1 MRPVLR
7 RLTQWMLVLLLIVS
21 VGGHWA
27 IVQGVA
33 WVTMFARFSQSMSLA
48 QAVENTFD
56 GKHPCALC
64 CAVKEGKKAER
75 KESQVKAPE
84 KMTFALSPEALRLPA
99 PPRASTILA
108 ARFVLHSFLDEPPH
122 PPPRAA

>member
-1 MRPVLR
+1 MV
-7 RLTQWMLVLLLIVS
+7 VLLLIVS

-48 QAVENTFD
+48 QAAEYTFD

-75 KESQVKAPE
+75 KESQVKPPE
-84 KMTFALSPEALRLPA
+84 KLTFALSPEPPCLPV
-99 PPRASTILA
+99 PPTTPPNFA
-108 ARFVLHSFLDEPPH
+108 ACFALHSFLGEPPH
-122 PPPRAA
+122 PPPRAG

>member
-1 MRPVLR
+1 MV
-7 RLTQWMLVLLLIVS
+7 VLLLIVS

-33 WVTMFARFSQSMSLA
+33 WVTMFARFSQSMSLT
-48 QAVENTFD
+48 QAAEYTFD

-75 KESQVKAPE
+75 KDSQVKPPE
-84 KMTFALSPEALRLPA
+84 KMTFALSPEALHLPA
-99 PPRASTILA
+99 PPPASANFAADLA
-108 ARFVLHSFLDEPPH
+108 LRSFLDEPPH

>member
-1 MRPVLR
+1 MV
-7 RLTQWMLVLLLIVS
+7 VLLLIVS

-27 IVQGVA
+27 IVQSVA

-48 QAVENTFD
+48 QAAAYTFD
-56 GKHPCALC
+56 GQHPCALC

-75 KESQVKAPE
+75 KESQVKPPE
-84 KMTFALSPEALRLPA
+84 KMTFSLSPEPPFLPA
-99 PPRASTILA
+99 PPPASAFFA
-108 ARFVLHSFLDEPPH
+108 AGFALRSFLDEPPH

>member
-1 MRPVLR
+1 MV
-7 RLTQWMLVLLLIVS
+7 VLLLIVS

-33 WVTMFARFSQSMSLA
+33 WVTMFARFSQSMSLT
-48 QAVENTFD
+48 QAAAYTFD

-64 CAVKEGKKAER
+64 CAVKEGKTAER
-75 KESQVKAPE
+75 KESQVKPPE
-84 KMTFALSPEALRLPA
+84 KVTFALSPEAVLLPA
-99 PPRASTILA
+99 PPLASPILA
-108 ARFVLHSFLDEPPH
+108 AEFTLRSFLDEPPH